1 MLDADTDIG
10 FFLTVFIITGVC
22 GTPFNVI
29 VALVAPEGASIFTPP
44 IPFPVEGNLNS

>member
-1 MLDADTDIG
+1 MLDADTVIG
-10 FFLTVFIITGVC
+10 FLFNVFTTTGVC